1 MRKRTLA
8 KRGRPRGK
16 YNSRFY
22 IRLLEYL
29 ALISMKYEIDSS
41 EFFASL
47 VYAWKHQKSTCGEL
61 SIKCRKRTRDYAIFL
76 ITSSHRVVAQFSMPK
91 RVLQE
96 TNPLSEFTHARS
108 LGRPPVGEL
117 KVSRLRVRDLR
128 AGMKRI
134 SVKARVLEMLEPR
147 LVFTRFG
154 GCANV
159 ANALIADE
167 TGVMK
172 LSLWNEQI
180 HAVSVDDIIQI
191 ENARVAVFRG
201 ERQLRIGRHGKLRIV
216 RDISFPSA
224 QEIKKNLLRYSKCQ
238 V

>member
-1 MRKRTLA
+1 
-8 KRGRPRGK
+8 
-16 YNSRFY
+16 
-22 IRLLEYL
+22 
-29 ALISMKYEIDSS
+29 
-41 EFFASL
+41 
-47 VYAWKHQKSTCGEL
+47 
-61 SIKCRKRTRDYAIFL
+61 
-76 ITSSHRVVAQFSMPK
+76 MPK

-96 TNPLSEFTHARS
+96 TDPLREFTHVRS
-108 LGRPPVGEL
+108 LDRPPIGEA
-117 KVSRLRVRDLR
+117 KVSRLRIRDLR
-128 AGMKRI
+128 AGMKRV

-180 HAVSVDDIIQI
+180 RTVSVDNVIQI

-201 ERQLRIGRHGKLRIV
+201 ERQLRIGRHGKLRVV

-224 QEIKKNLLRYSKCQ
+224 QEIKKNLLRYSRYQ